1 MLKIQRFVCNMLQE
15 NCYVVSDETQE
26 CVIVDCGA
34 YYPEEK
40 EAISLYIEENQLKP
54 VHLLATHGHLDH
66 NFGNGF
72 IYEKYGLS
80 VELHGDDLEFINQH
94 DEQAEK
100 FFPFAQYDSLPAA
113 GRHHRVW
120 EPSTESHRNTWSFA
134 RWSVLLL
141 RRRKGVLLWRHP
153 VPRLHRSYRFEWRID
168 VHAHS
173 EPSHHFA
180 TPRRHGGSA
189 RPWSADN
196 DWKGSGHQSVHR
208 PLSRKLVTR
217 INSSKWQQRQRESS

>member
-113 GRHHRVW
+113 GCLLADHDII
-120 EPSTESHRNTWSFA
+120 EFGSHR
-134 RWSVLLL
+134 L
-141 RRRKGVLLWRHP
+141 RVIETPGHSRGGVFYYCEEEKVCFSGDTLFQGSIGRTDLN
-153 VPRLHRSYRFEWRID
+153 
-168 VHAHS
+168 
-173 EPSHHFA
+173 
-180 TPRRHGGSA
+180 GGSMFMLIQSL
-189 RPWSADN
+189 RTISQLPD
-196 DWKGSGHQSVHR
+196 DTVVLPGHG
-208 PLSRKLVTR
+208 
-217 INSSKWQQRQRESS
+217 QQTTIGKEVATNPFIDR